1 MRNRQ
6 NSEEGFQDKHLTSK
20 HSLYGGE
27 NDYSRQRNQPPQGLR
42 YNLDSN
48 MGNMR
53 NVQPIQP
60 IPAMQPI
67 YASYM
72 PPMALND
79 FSMTQQSQVYASPPS
94 YPQHNGMMNY
104 SQTYNPHV
112 PSYQPMHQDSRYE
125 FSYPGESSFGMA
137 PPQANRP
144 NKIQEENTRSPK
156 REATFTNFMKNDENV
171 TKKKDQFEE
180 KRAETVEKIEV
191 ECAKK
196 KSLSLEV
203 DKTA

>member
-1 MRNRQ
+1 M
-6 NSEEGFQDKHLTSK
+6 EKHHTSK
-20 HSLYGGE
+20 HSLYAGE
-27 NDYSRQRNQPPQGLR
+27 NDYARQRNPVPQGLR
-42 YNLDSN
+42 YNLESN
-48 MGNMR
+48 MGNIR

-60 IPAMQPI
+60 IQPMQPI

-112 PSYQPMHQDSRYE
+112 QNYQPVHQDRYE
-125 FSYPGESSFGMA
+125 YAYPGESSFGMA
-137 PPQANRP
+137 PPQNNRP
-144 NKIQEENTRSPK
+144 NKIQEESARSPK
-156 REATFTNFMKNDENV
+156 RESTFTNFMKNDENA
-171 TKKKDQFEE
+171 TKKKDFVEE

-191 ECAKK
+191 ECVKK
-196 KSLSLEV
+196 RSLSLEV
-203 DKTA
+203 SKTAEPEPAK

>member
-1 MRNRQ
+1 MN
-6 NSEEGFQDKHLTSK
+6 
-20 HSLYGGE
+20 
-27 NDYSRQRNQPPQGLR
+27 
-42 YNLDSN
+42 
-48 MGNMR
+48 NMR
-53 NVQPIQP
+53 SVQPIQT
-60 IPAMQPI
+60 IQPI

-79 FSMTQQSQVYASPPS
+79 YNMTQQSQVYASPPS

-104 SQTYNPHV
+104 SQAYNPPV
-112 PSYQPMHQDSRYE
+112 PSYQPKHQDSRFE
-125 FSYPGESSFGMA
+125 FSYAGESSFGMA

-144 NKIQEENTRSPK
+144 SKIQEENARSPK
-156 REATFTNFMKNDENV
+156 REASFPNFMKNDDNA

-180 KRAETVEKIEV
+180 KRVETIEKIEV

-203 DKTA
+203 EKTS

>member
-1 MRNRQ
+1 
-6 NSEEGFQDKHLTSK
+6 
-20 HSLYGGE
+20 
-27 NDYSRQRNQPPQGLR
+27 
-42 YNLDSN
+42 

-60 IPAMQPI
+60 IQAIQPI

-79 FSMTQQSQVYASPPS
+79 YNMTQQSQIYASPPS

-104 SQTYNPHV
+104 SQTYNPPV
-112 PSYQPMHQDSRYE
+112 PNYQPVHQDSRYE
-125 FSYPGESSFGMA
+125 ISYAGESSFGMT
-137 PPQANRP
+137 PPQASRP
-144 NKIQEENTRSPK
+144 SKIQEDARSPK
-156 REATFTNFMKNDENV
+156 REATFTNFMKNDETT

-180 KRAETVEKIEV
+180 KRAETVEKVEV
-191 ECAKK
+191 DCAKK

-203 DKTA
+203 EKAT

>member
-156 REATFTNFMKNDENV
+156 REATFTNFMKNDE
-171 TKKKDQFEE
+171 KSQ
-180 KRAETVEKIEV
+180 KRRT
-191 ECAKK
+191 
-196 KSLSLEV
+196 SLRRRGQKQSRRLRLNAPRR
-203 DKTA
+203 KA